1 MNSLKLNK
9 ESHKKNLSKCQEN
22 HSQLLKVNLLEKS
35 KKKISKAK
43 NQVELLKKLKVENLH
58 KKMKPKVN
66 TVTSFSM
73 MKSKAKKVVPK
84 IVQFLLMKT
93 QKVVDL
99 MQANRNK

>member
-1 MNSLKLNK
+1 MNSLKLKK

-35 KKKISKAK
+35 KKITKAK

>member
-35 KKKISKAK
+35 KKITKAK